1 MGITNLKHCENF
13 IMIDR
18 ARIDLGNYIIGRLEK
33 GGRIFEML
41 IDPEQAWEAK
51 KIIREEINRRL
62 KSGSKKSRLTIDE
75 IINDPKINLE
85 LIFESFTVFE
95 DLRRGKEATDG
106 DMEAIFETTDGKRIS
121 GYILLDG
128 EIQWTKTQ
136 REEEKQKKLK
146 QIISI
151 ISKNAIN
158 PQNKKPHPYQRI
170 EKAIEEAKVNIDIM
184 KNAEEQVGDVI
195 KKIQAIIPIRM
206 EQVELAIKIPSSFT
220 AKGYGIVAQL
230 AQIKKEEW
238 QSDGSWVSIVN
249 LPAGLQMELID
260 KLNKLTHG
268 RVQTKLLKA

>member
-1 MGITNLKHCENF
+1 
-13 IMIDR
+13 MIDR
-18 ARIDLGNYIIGRLEK
+18 ARIDLGNCIIGRLEK
-33 GGRIFEML
+33 GGRTFEML

-62 KSGSKKSRLTIDE
+62 KSGSKKSRMTIDE
-75 IINDPKINLE
+75 ILNEPKINLE

-95 DLRRGKEATDG
+95 DLKRGKKATDG

-121 GYILLDG
+121 GHILLDG

-136 REEEKQKKLK
+136 REEEIQKKLK
-146 QIISI
+146 QIITI

-170 EKAIEEAKVNIDIM
+170 EKAIEEAKVNIDII
-184 KNAEEQVGDVI
+184 KNAEEQVDDVI

-206 EQVELAIKIPSSFT
+206 EQVEIAIKIPSSFT

-238 QSDGSWVSIVN
+238 QSDGSWVSIIN